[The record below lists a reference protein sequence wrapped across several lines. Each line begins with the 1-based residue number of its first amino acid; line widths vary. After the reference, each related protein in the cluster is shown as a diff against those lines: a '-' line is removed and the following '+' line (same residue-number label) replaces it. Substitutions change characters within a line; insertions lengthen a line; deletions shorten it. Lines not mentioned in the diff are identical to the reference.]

1 MAIGKRSRS
10 AIGPA
15 DPQNPFGDSIESTW
29 LEIRAM
35 LANGDGRSAEA
46 RLSRLRETDPQ
57 IWNACHWRTEAWL
70 EDWFR
75 GRGFGRCENFPNDD
89 FSREA
94 LTAFLFAIYP
104 NDPEAATL
112 ESVKLPRILQELRA
126 LAARTG
132 HLRQPEPQ
140 AAVPPPAV
148 RREIAAAAPGSL
160 FDDDDD

>member
-10 AIGPA
+10 ATGPVDA
-15 DPQNPFGDSIESTW
+15 ANPHGDAIESTW
-29 LEIRAM
+29 QEIRAM
-35 LANGDGRSAEA
+35 LAAGDGRSAEA
-46 RLSRLRETDPQ
+46 RLSRLRETDRP
-57 IWNACHWRTEAWL
+57 IWNAVHWRVEEWL
-70 EDWFR
+70 VDWFR

-94 LTAFLFAIYP
+94 LTSFLVAIYP
-104 NDPEAATL
+104 NDPDAATL
-112 ESVKLPRILQELRA
+112 ESVKIPRILQELRA
-126 LAARTG
+126 LAIRTG

>member
-10 AIGPA
+10 AITPA
-15 DPQNPFGDSIESTW
+15 DQQNPFADSIESTW
-29 LEIRAM
+29 QEIRAM
-35 LANGDGRSAEA
+35 LAAGDGRFAEA
-46 RLSRLRETDPQ
+46 RLSRLRETDRP
-57 IWNACHWRTEAWL
+57 IWNAVHWRTEAWL
-70 EDWFR
+70 VDWFR
-75 GRGFGRCENFPNDD
+75 GRGFGRCDNFPNDD

-94 LTAFLFAIYP
+94 LTAFLVAIYP
-104 NDPEAATL
+104 GDPEAATL

-126 LAARTG
+126 LAIRTG

-148 RREIAAAAPGSL
+148 RREVAAAVPGSL